1 MCDIREHVTL
11 TTIMQKDVFDHNF
24 WTKALRI
31 TILVSRYVF
40 EVKESDSA
48 ICFDLWPWPF
58 KVMTF
63 AKSHFGPQL
72 SY

>member
-1 MCDIREHVTL
+1 MYA
-11 TTIMQKDVFDHNF
+11 TIKQKDVFDHNF
-24 WTKALRI
+24 PTKALRMS
-31 TILVSRYVF
+31 ILAPRYVLK
-40 EVKESDSA
+40 VKESDGA

-63 AKSHFGPQL
+63 AKSRFGPYL